1 MFSRG
6 LESSI
11 EAKLSFLIFGTSGSY
26 FARKWCI
33 LGEISYYL
41 TLKQFSKKLKIWW
54 CQHYISKLTY

>member
-41 TLKQFSKKLKIWW
+41 TLKQFSKQLKI
-54 CQHYISKLTY
+54 